1 MHVCVRVEK
10 ENEREILVGTIDSF
24 TRLTNV
30 PQDGCEELKIFGL
43 CKVEESPRTQQNHC
57 DGLREG
63 REERERREEGRE
75 PRGQRRWSQ
84 ESGGEER

>member
-1 MHVCVRVEK
+1 MCSTQCWCVCVCVRVEK
-10 ENEREILVGTIDSF
+10 ENDCEFLVDSF

-43 CKVEESPRTQQNHC
+43 CQVEESPRTQHNHC

-63 REERERREEGRE
+63 REEGREERE
-75 PRGQRRWSQ
+75 
-84 ESGGEER
+84 